1 MCLAEVSRARLRAPS
16 APQLLRG
23 AARNLHNSCTNGEH
37 AMWTGDSRDILTQQ
51 VDVARQSGTMTS
63 FRVMTYNVHSCVGT
77 DGKLSVQRIADVI
90 ARAEPDVVALQELDV
105 CQSRSG
111 GVNQPLWLAEQLHMQ
126 AHFTAAR
133 ACDDGHYG
141 NAILSRHPFSV
152 LSEGGLSRRS
162 GEERA
167 VQWLK
172 LSIAGHDVS
181 VMNTHLSIH
190 FRERLLQ
197 IEQLLGAEWLAKAEQ
212 GVPLVVCGDLNSS
225 QFSPVYRRL
234 RRDLVDV
241 QRANRARA
249 RPTWP
254 SRLPLF
260 RIDHVFASSSL
271 RVSHCEV
278 PRDALSV
285 LASDHLPLL
294 VELSQ

>member
-1 MCLAEVSRARLRAPS
+1 MS
-16 APQLLRG
+16 
-23 AARNLHNSCTNGEH
+23 
-37 AMWTGDSRDILTQQ
+37 
-51 VDVARQSGTMTS
+51 S

-77 DGKLSVQRIADVI
+77 DGKLDTQRIADVI

-111 GVNQPLWLAEQLHMQ
+111 GVNQPEWLAEQLNMH

-141 NAILSRHPFSV
+141 NAILSRHPFEV
-152 LSEGGLSRRS
+152 LSEGGLSRRR

-172 LSIAGHDVS
+172 LSIGGHAVS

-197 IEQLLGAEWLAKAEQ
+197 IDQLLGAEWLANAEQ

-241 QRANRARA
+241 QHAQGARA

-260 RIDHVFASSSL
+260 RIDHVFASPSL
-271 RVSHCEV
+271 RVSRCEV
-278 PRDALSV
+278 RRDALSQV
-285 LASDHLPLL
+285 ASDHLPLL
-294 VELSQ
+294 VELYQ